1 MRLPVLALALT
12 LTLCPAAAYPL
23 LLPRQRLLERER
35 QAVVDSEPGLSS
47 ESDAFP
53 DEAFLAAATAEQPGR
68 RLGEVL
74 GPRSSLA
81 EVLGPRRGLSQ
92 IIASQGGLEEAL
104 GGRLGLGKDSV
115 PVELWRSLLLAEP
128 WRGGAVGNDAWA
140 ADIPPVAFNPD
151 VAPSHRPASGS
162 TACDA
167 AEATRIHRDD
177 ARTASHDHACRP

>member
-128 WRGGAVGNDAWA
+128 WRGGAVGN
-140 ADIPPVAFNPD
+140 
-151 VAPSHRPASGS
+151 
-162 TACDA
+162 ACFWKY
-167 AEATRIHRDD
+167 
-177 ARTASHDHACRP
+177 CV